1 MDESKEDLGA
11 SSETVSVHQS
21 IITEN
26 SRLKSEKDVEKSRTD
41 SLHTTQ
47 AHLTQISHLEDHSR
61 IIAKDILK
69 TNMLTSEDLH

>member
-1 MDESKEDLGA
+1 MGA

-26 SRLKSEKDVEKSRTD
+26 SRLQSEKNVDKSRTN
-41 SLHTTQ
+41 SLHTDK
-47 AHLTQISHLEDHSR
+47 AHMTHISHLEDHSR

-69 TNMLTSEDLH
+69 TGMLTSEDLH